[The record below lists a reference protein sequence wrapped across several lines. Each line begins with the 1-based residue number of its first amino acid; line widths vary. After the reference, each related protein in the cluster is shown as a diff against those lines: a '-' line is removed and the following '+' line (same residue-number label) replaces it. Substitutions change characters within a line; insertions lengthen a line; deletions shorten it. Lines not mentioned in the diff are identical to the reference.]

1 MSSEKI
7 MSFLNKMV
15 KIEEKIVE
23 SVNDSLETIENY
35 AVESALKGISLD
47 SMKHAEMYRS
57 ALVLLT
63 KKRLPLNQ
71 KQFDDQRELISWH
84 IKKEEEMIE
93 GLTEVMPMIEDEKVS
108 FLLEAIMSDERR
120 HHRVLKELHKVLV
133 RGESIIE
140 EDWWDAVWKDVPGLW
155 T

>member
-7 MSFLNKMV
+7 VSVLNRMIE
-15 KIEEKIVE
+15 IEERIVE
-23 SVNDSLETIENY
+23 SINDSLKTIENY

-57 ALVLLT
+57 ALVLMT

-71 KQFDDQRELISWH
+71 DQFDDQRELVSRH
-84 IKKEEEMIE
+84 IKIEEEMME
-93 GLTEVMPMIEDEKVS
+93 KLDEVMPMVDDDRVS

-140 EDWWDAVWKDVPGLW
+140 EDWWDAIWKDVPGLW

>member
-7 MSFLNKMV
+7 VSFLKRMI
-15 KIEEKIVE
+15 KIEERIVE
-23 SVNDSLETIENY
+23 SVNDSLVTIENY

-57 ALVLLT
+57 ALVLMT

-71 KQFDDQRELISWH
+71 EQFDDQRELISRH
-84 IKKEEEMIE
+84 IKMEEEMME
-93 GLTEVMPMIEDEKVS
+93 RLDEAMPMIEDDRVS

-120 HHRVLKELHKVLV
+120 HHRVLKKLHKVLV

-140 EDWWDAVWKDVPGLW
+140 EDWWDAIWKDVPGLW

>member
-1 MSSEKI
+1 MSNEKI
-7 MSFLNKMV
+7 VSFLNRMI

-23 SVNDSLETIENY
+23 SVNDSLKTIENY

-47 SMKHAEMYRS
+47 SMKHAETYRS
-57 ALVLLT
+57 ALVLMT

-71 KQFDDQRELISWH
+71 EQFDDQRELISRH
-84 IKKEEEMIE
+84 IKMEEEMME
-93 GLTEVMPMIEDEKVS
+93 RLNEAMPMIEDDRVS

>member
-7 MSFLNKMV
+7 VSFLNRMIE
-15 KIEEKIVE
+15 IEERIVE
-23 SVNDSLETIENY
+23 SINDSLKTIENY

-57 ALVLLT
+57 ALVLMT

-71 KQFDDQRELISWH
+71 DQFDDQRELVSRH
-84 IKKEEEMIE
+84 IKIEEEMME
-93 GLTEVMPMIEDEKVS
+93 KLDEVMPMVDDDRVS

-120 HHRVLKELHKVLV
+120 HHRVLKELHKILV

-140 EDWWDAVWKDVPGLW
+140 EDWWDAIWKDVPGLW